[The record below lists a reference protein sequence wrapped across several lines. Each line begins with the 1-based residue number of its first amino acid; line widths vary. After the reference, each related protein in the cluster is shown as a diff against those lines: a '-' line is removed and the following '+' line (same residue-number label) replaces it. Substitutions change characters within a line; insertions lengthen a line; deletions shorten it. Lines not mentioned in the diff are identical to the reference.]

1 MCERVRESEGRDGSE
16 GERGEV
22 RYLFRSTALS
32 MSLLVPLAEGPEGR
46 SCGCGCGCG
55 SEEGVE
61 RVRVSERERE
71 R

>member
-1 MCERVRESEGRDGSE
+1 MRLRESEGGDGSE

-46 SCGCGCGCG
+46 SCGCGCG

-61 RVRVSERERE
+61 RVRVSERVRE
-71 R
+71 

>member
-1 MCERVRESEGRDGSE
+1 M
-16 GERGEV
+16 

-46 SCGCGCGCG
+46 SCGCGCG

-61 RVRVSERERE
+61 RVRVSERVRERE
-71 R
+71 RERERVRRSSFNIDVSRY